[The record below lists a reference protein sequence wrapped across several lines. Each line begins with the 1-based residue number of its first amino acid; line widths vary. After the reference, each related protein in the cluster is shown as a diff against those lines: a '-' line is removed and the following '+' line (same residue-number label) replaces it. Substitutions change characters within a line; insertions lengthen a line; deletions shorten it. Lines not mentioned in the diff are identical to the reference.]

1 MLPGVIFV
9 NSDVLHPLNSI
20 AVGGGEGLNPKNP
33 TPEVSHLNLPPFEVH
48 NRPAF
53 SSSLLAFPALLGDAF
68 LGSLPPLFLL
78 SWLSAIRVALESF
91 APFEVG

>member
-53 SSSLLAFPALLGDAF
+53 FLQLTRLSGLARRCFSWLASAALLAFLALCHSRGLGIVRT
-68 LGSLPPLFLL
+68 L
-78 SWLSAIRVALESF
+78 
-91 APFEVG
+91 